1 MAALELSV
9 TKDWVR
15 YYTSFFFASGD
26 GAYRSVLR
34 AAVLRTA
41 STPSSTTPTLPVAV
55 QLLDSEG
62 IMLTSTGVNL
72 TNLPASCPAFA
83 ATRKRAGELRQSGIY
98 IFNAGADFNL
108 TTKLTAFANSSYL
121 RFDRTEPLEILLFQN
136 PIRHSIGEDL
146 GFGIRYR
153 PPLSENIVVTAGES
167 NLFPGAGLQN
177 IYNSKV
183 LLSGFASVALTF

>member
-1 MAALELSV
+1 
-9 TKDWVR
+9 
-15 YYTSFFFASGD
+15 
-26 GAYRSVLR
+26 
-34 AAVLRTA
+34 
-41 STPSSTTPTLPVAV
+41 
-55 QLLDSEG
+55 
-62 IMLTSTGVNL
+62 MLTSTGVNL
-72 TNLPASCPAFA
+72 TNPASLLPS
-83 ATRKRAGELRQSGIY
+83 LRSNKEEGQANFVNPGIY
-98 IFNAGADFNL
+98 IFNAGADFDM
-108 TTKLTAFANSSYL
+108 TTKLTAFANGSYL

-177 IYNSKV
+177 LYNSKV